1 MQATIQPAF
10 FRQGP
15 KPFSRFLIYA
25 TLSLVLLFVDMRWK
39 VMQPVRQVVSVVLY
53 PVQWLATAPV
63 SAVHRMSDFFVT
75 QASLQQE
82 NRRLLDEKL
91 VANAQLLRMQ
101 ELVMEDNQLKRLLTT
116 PQATRGDGVLT
127 EVLYNDRDPFAAKLV
142 LDKGDSAGV
151 KAGQVVIDQLGVVG
165 QITRVQPL
173 TSEVTLI
180 NHKNQPVPVQVVRN
194 GLRAVVFGMGHE
206 NPLEVRFMPLNSDV
220 KADDVLVT
228 SGIDGTYPT
237 GLPVARVTRVDRNA
251 GSAFARIACDPIADL
266 DKHRFF
272 LILNEQRA
280 LPPQPEPVP
289 VQTTTTRAGRRHRG
303 GND

>member
-1 MQATIQPAF
+1 MQANTQPAF

-25 TLSLVLLFVDMRWK
+25 TLSLVLLIVDMRWK
-39 VMQPVRQVVSVVLY
+39 VMQPVRVVVSVALY

-75 QASLQQE
+75 QTSLQQE

-101 ELVMEDNQLKRLLTT
+101 ELIMEDNQLKRLLTT
-116 PQATRGDGVLT
+116 PQAMHGQGILT

-151 KAGQVVIDQLGVVG
+151 KPGQVVIDPQGVVG

-180 NHKNQPVPVQVVRN
+180 NHKNQPVPVQVVRT
-194 GLRAVVFGMGHE
+194 GLRAVVFGMGRE

>member
-1 MQATIQPAF
+1 MQANTQPAF

-25 TLSLVLLFVDMRWK
+25 TLSLVLLIVDMRWK
-39 VMQPVRQVVSVVLY
+39 VMQPVRVVVSVALY

-75 QASLQQE
+75 QTSLQQE

-101 ELVMEDNQLKRLLTT
+101 ELIMEDNQLKRLLTT
-116 PQATRGDGVLT
+116 PQAMHGQGILT

-151 KAGQVVIDQLGVVG
+151 KPGQVVIDPQGVVG

-180 NHKNQPVPVQVVRN
+180 NHKNQPVPVQVVRT
-194 GLRAVVFGMGHE
+194 GLRAVVFGMGRE

-228 SGIDGTYPT
+228 SGIDGTYPV
-237 GLPVARVTRVDRNA
+237 GLPVARVTRVDRSA

-272 LILNEQRA
+272 LILNERRT
-280 LPPQPEPVP
+280 LPTQPEPVP
-289 VQTTTTRAGRRHRG
+289 TQTPTARAGRRHRG
-303 GND
+303 GTD

>member
-1 MQATIQPAF
+1 
-10 FRQGP
+10 
-15 KPFSRFLIYA
+15 
-25 TLSLVLLFVDMRWK
+25 
-39 VMQPVRQVVSVVLY
+39 
-53 PVQWLATAPV
+53 TAPV

-75 QASLQQE
+75 QTSLQQE

-101 ELVMEDNQLKRLLTT
+101 ELIMEDNQLKRLLTT
-116 PQATRGDGVLT
+116 PQAMHGQGILT

-151 KAGQVVIDQLGVVG
+151 KPGQVVIDPQGVVG

-180 NHKNQPVPVQVVRN
+180 NHKNQPVPVQVVRT
-194 GLRAVVFGMGHE
+194 GLRAVVFGMGRE